1 MLEHCAG
8 VRSKEET
15 VFDAHKARV
24 DKAVEHQIEKNFSM
38 ASSLT
43 PHCVPFIVP
52 LLLTRQDTKVFLL
65 QAFLAYV
72 VQSCQNLK
80 LITMSARRIRLFAQL
95 FYFNWMLYGWE
106 RRFADG
112 PEASMM
118 LSAMTFCRIFLV
130 VLQIESSLHI
140 PGQTA
145 ITASLVLSKLHACG
159 CTSSVAFL
167 ALSEGFT
174 LVMVIGL
181 SIILESSL
189 RGHFAAQLRSTDA
202 EAMVSGFR
210 RMLRGICD
218 GEVLLDGSLCIKG
231 HNTCLQRIMSRPV
244 DANTHFPD
252 LLVDSKEEH
261 RRLHDF
267 IKTSSNVGEDTAG
280 TPPCLRVSLQGS
292 AQVSV
297 GVDLFHV
304 PLANLYGSES
314 TYHLLA
320 MRQDTEPEPIPDA
333 RPSDIPR
340 QLIRHTSPSALK
352 TSQRAPLGASSV
364 ASSSAA
370 SVASSASEGA
380 QPGLVRALPQLTEL
394 MMLVDTTSRRQAVQQ
409 VHLNYLPTCTDD
421 PGMPSLRNFIRP
433 TDWDSV
439 RSKVKRYAA
448 SAAEN
453 PAAAEPLI
461 FRKAV
466 WFRSLDDPQRYIMAR
481 KATIS
486 VNGLARSRSSRP
498 LPKLWFHLGDLVEAN
513 RPAPSVA
520 MSGISELEE
529 C

>member
-1 MLEHCAG
+1 MREVAPEAFSTSPEVAFAIVFAFLHCCANGKHVLRGVRHHMLEHCAG

-174 LVMVIGL
+174 LVPGTELAAFAMFLRFVSISPRCLQCLPGAYCNQVPKPMKRCLASLIPEPPPPPPKSAVKVMVIGL

-202 EAMVSGFR
+202 EADM
-210 RMLRGICD
+210 C
-218 GEVLLDGSLCIKG
+218 
-231 HNTCLQRIMSRPV
+231 
-244 DANTHFPD
+244 
-252 LLVDSKEEH
+252 
-261 RRLHDF
+261 
-267 IKTSSNVGEDTAG
+267 
-280 TPPCLRVSLQGS
+280 
-292 AQVSV
+292 
-297 GVDLFHV
+297 
-304 PLANLYGSES
+304 Y
-314 TYHLLA
+314 
-320 MRQDTEPEPIPDA
+320 
-333 RPSDIPR
+333 
-340 QLIRHTSPSALK
+340 
-352 TSQRAPLGASSV
+352 SQH
-364 ASSSAA
+364 
-370 SVASSASEGA
+370 E
-380 QPGLVRALPQLTEL
+380 
-394 MMLVDTTSRRQAVQQ
+394 
-409 VHLNYLPTCTDD
+409 
-421 PGMPSLRNFIRP
+421 
-433 TDWDSV
+433 
-439 RSKVKRYAA
+439 
-448 SAAEN
+448 
-453 PAAAEPLI
+453 
-461 FRKAV
+461 
-466 WFRSLDDPQRYIMAR
+466 
-481 KATIS
+481 
-486 VNGLARSRSSRP
+486 
-498 LPKLWFHLGDLVEAN
+498 
-513 RPAPSVA
+513 
-520 MSGISELEE
+520 
-529 C
+529 

>member
-1 MLEHCAG
+1 MQVQHGRIAETGQMSLDSLLGQAQGIVLAMREVAPEAFSTSPEVAFAIVFAFLHCCANGKHVLRGVRHHMFEHCAG
-8 VRSKEET
+8 VRRKEET

-244 DANTHFPD
+244 EANTHFPD

-340 QLIRHTSPSALK
+340 QLIRKP
-352 TSQRAPLGASSV
+352 
-364 ASSSAA
+364 
-370 SVASSASEGA
+370 E
-380 QPGLVRALPQLTEL
+380 
-394 MMLVDTTSRRQAVQQ
+394 
-409 VHLNYLPTCTDD
+409 
-421 PGMPSLRNFIRP
+421 F
-433 TDWDSV
+433 
-439 RSKVKRYAA
+439 
-448 SAAEN
+448 
-453 PAAAEPLI
+453 
-461 FRKAV
+461 
-466 WFRSLDDPQRYIMAR
+466 
-481 KATIS
+481 
-486 VNGLARSRSSRP
+486 
-498 LPKLWFHLGDLVEAN
+498 
-513 RPAPSVA
+513 
-520 MSGISELEE
+520 
-529 C
+529 